1 MILIFKPT
9 NKKTNEQNK
18 SAELYPR
25 LNINFLKVIVI
36 VLGLAIFSM
45 ISIIVLKLLRGDLNK
60 NNTVFTNTSEDF
72 HSEYIL
78 ELPNIKSIKSVAL
91 DNGNILIFTEDNL
104 SSSLIAITKNNK
116 IKIIKLQN
124 SNVVKFNKLK

>member
-1 MILIFKPT
+1 MN
-9 NKKTNEQNK
+9 NKKTNDQNK

-36 VLGLAIFSM
+36 VLGLAIFVM
-45 ISIIVLKLLRGDLNK
+45 ISIIVLKILRGDLNK
-60 NNTVFTNTSEDF
+60 NNTEFTNTSDDF

-91 DNGNILIFTEDNL
+91 DNENILIFSEDNL
-104 SSSLIAITKNNK
+104 SSSLITITKNNK

>member
-1 MILIFKPT
+1 MNNKIT
-9 NKKTNEQNK
+9 NDQNK

-36 VLGLAIFSM
+36 VLGLAIFAM
-45 ISIIVLKLLRGDLNK
+45 ISIIVLKILRGDLNK
-60 NNTVFTNTSEDF
+60 NDTEFTNTSDDF

-78 ELPNIKSIKSVAL
+78 ELPNIKSIKSIAL
-91 DNGNILIFTEDNL
+91 DNENILIFSEDNL
-104 SSSLIAITKNNK
+104 SSSLITITKNNK

-124 SNVVKFNKLK
+124 SNVVKLNKLK

>member
-1 MILIFKPT
+1 MN
-9 NKKTNEQNK
+9 NKKTNDQNK

-36 VLGLAIFSM
+36 VLGLAILAM
-45 ISIIVLKLLRGDLNK
+45 ISIILLKILRGDLNN
-60 NNTVFTNTSEDF
+60 NNTEFTNSSDDF
-72 HSEYIL
+72 YSEYIL
-78 ELPNIKSIKSVAL
+78 ELPNIKSIKSIAL
-91 DNGNILIFTEDNL
+91 DNENILIFTEDNL
-104 SSSLIAITKNNK
+104 SSSLITITKNNK

>member
-1 MILIFKPT
+1 MN
-9 NKKTNEQNK
+9 NKKINDQNK

-36 VLGLAIFSM
+36 VLGLAIFAM
-45 ISIIVLKLLRGDLNK
+45 ISIIVLKILRGDLNK
-60 NNTVFTNTSEDF
+60 NNTEFTNTSDDF
-72 HSEYIL
+72 QSEYIL

-91 DNGNILIFTEDNL
+91 DNENILIFTEDNL
-104 SSSLIAITKNNK
+104 SSSLITITKNNK

>member
-1 MILIFKPT
+1 MN
-9 NKKTNEQNK
+9 NKKTNDQNK

-36 VLGLAIFSM
+36 VLGLAIFVM
-45 ISIIVLKLLRGDLNK
+45 ISIIVLKILRGDLNK
-60 NNTVFTNTSEDF
+60 NNTEFINTSDDL

-91 DNGNILIFTEDNL
+91 DNENILIFTEDNL
-104 SSSLIAITKNNK
+104 SSSLINITKNNK

-124 SNVVKFNKLK
+124 SNVVKLNKLK

>member
-1 MILIFKPT
+1 MN
-9 NKKTNEQNK
+9 NKKTDDQNK

-36 VLGLAIFSM
+36 VLGLAIFAM
-45 ISIIVLKLLRGDLNK
+45 IFIIVLKILRGDLNK
-60 NNTVFTNTSEDF
+60 NNTEFTNTSDDF

-78 ELPNIKSIKSVAL
+78 ELPNIKSIKSIAL
-91 DNGNILIFTEDNL
+91 DNENILIFSEDNL
-104 SSSLIAITKNNK
+104 SSSLITITKNNK

>member
-1 MILIFKPT
+1 MN
-9 NKKTNEQNK
+9 NKKTNNQNK

-45 ISIIVLKLLRGDLNK
+45 ISIIVFKILRGDLNK
-60 NNTVFTNTSEDF
+60 NNTEFTNTSDDF

-78 ELPNIKSIKSVAL
+78 ELPNIKSIKSIAL
-91 DNGNILIFTEDNL
+91 DNENILIFSEDNL
-104 SSSLIAITKNNK
+104 SSSLITITRNNK

-124 SNVVKFNKLK
+124 SHVVKFNKLK

>member
-1 MILIFKPT
+1 MN
-9 NKKTNEQNK
+9 NKKTNDQNK

-36 VLGLAIFSM
+36 VLGLAIFVM
-45 ISIIVLKLLRGDLNK
+45 ISIIVLKILRGDLNK
-60 NNTVFTNTSEDF
+60 NNTVFTNTSDDF

-78 ELPNIKSIKSVAL
+78 ELPNIKSIKSIAL
-91 DNGNILIFTEDNL
+91 DNENILIFLEDNL
-104 SSSLIAITKNNK
+104 SSSLITITKNNK

>member
-1 MILIFKPT
+1 MN
-9 NKKTNEQNK
+9 NKKTNDQNK
-18 SAELYPR
+18 SAELYPK

-36 VLGLAIFSM
+36 ILGLAIFVM
-45 ISIIVLKLLRGDLNK
+45 ISIIVLKILRGDLNK
-60 NNTVFTNTSEDF
+60 NNTEFTNTSDDF

-78 ELPNIKSIKSVAL
+78 ELPNIKSIKSIAL
-91 DNGNILIFTEDNL
+91 DNENILIFSEDNL
-104 SSSLIAITKNNK
+104 SSSLITITKNNK

>member
-1 MILIFKPT
+1 MN
-9 NKKTNEQNK
+9 NKKTNDQNK

-25 LNINFLKVIVI
+25 LNINFLKVIVM

-45 ISIIVLKLLRGDLNK
+45 ISIIVFKILRGDLNK
-60 NNTVFTNTSEDF
+60 NNTEFTNTSDDF

-78 ELPNIKSIKSVAL
+78 ELPNIKSIKSIAL
-91 DNGNILIFTEDNL
+91 DNENILIFSEDNL
-104 SSSLIAITKNNK
+104 SSSLITITKNNK

>member
-1 MILIFKPT
+1 MN
-9 NKKTNEQNK
+9 NKKTNYQNK

-36 VLGLAIFSM
+36 VLGLAIFAM
-45 ISIIVLKLLRGDLNK
+45 ISIIVLKILRGDLNK
-60 NNTVFTNTSEDF
+60 NNTEFTNVSDDS

-78 ELPNIKSIKSVAL
+78 ELPNIKSINSIAL
-91 DNGNILIFTEDNL
+91 DNENILIFSEDNL
-104 SSSLIAITKNNK
+104 SSSLITITKNNK

>member
-1 MILIFKPT
+1 MN
-9 NKKTNEQNK
+9 NKKTDDQNK

-36 VLGLAIFSM
+36 VLGLAIFVM
-45 ISIIVLKLLRGDLNK
+45 ISIIVFKILRGDLNK
-60 NNTVFTNTSEDF
+60 DNAVFTNTSDDF

-78 ELPNIKSIKSVAL
+78 ELPNIKSIKAVAL
-91 DNGNILIFTEDNL
+91 DNENILIFTEDNL
-104 SSSLIAITKNNK
+104 SSSLITITKDNK

>member
-1 MILIFKPT
+1 MN
-9 NKKTNEQNK
+9 NKKTNDQNK

-36 VLGLAIFSM
+36 VLGLAIFVM
-45 ISIIVLKLLRGDLNK
+45 ISIIVLKILRGDLNK
-60 NNTVFTNTSEDF
+60 NNTEFTNTSDDF

-78 ELPNIKSIKSVAL
+78 ELPNIKSIKSIAL
-91 DNGNILIFTEDNL
+91 DNENILIFSEDNL
-104 SSSLIAITKNNK
+104 SSSLITITKNNK

-124 SNVVKFNKLK
+124 SNEVKFNKLN

>member
-1 MILIFKPT
+1 MN
-9 NKKTNEQNK
+9 NKKTNDQNK

-45 ISIIVLKLLRGDLNK
+45 ISIIVFKILRGDLNK
-60 NNTVFTNTSEDF
+60 NNTEFTNTSDDF

-78 ELPNIKSIKSVAL
+78 ELPNIKSIKSIAL
-91 DNGNILIFTEDNL
+91 DNENILIFTEDNL
-104 SSSLIAITKNNK
+104 SSSLITITKNNK

-124 SNVVKFNKLK
+124 SNVVKFDKLK

>member
-1 MILIFKPT
+1 MN
-9 NKKTNEQNK
+9 NKKTNDQNK

-36 VLGLAIFSM
+36 VLGLAIFVM
-45 ISIIVLKLLRGDLNK
+45 ISIIVLKILRGDLNK
-60 NNTVFTNTSEDF
+60 NNTEFTNTSDEF
-72 HSEYIL
+72 YSEYIL
-78 ELPNIKSIKSVAL
+78 ELPNIKSIKSIAL
-91 DNGNILIFTEDNL
+91 DNENILIFSEDNL
-104 SSSLIAITKNNK
+104 SSSLITITKNNK

>member
-1 MILIFKPT
+1 MN
-9 NKKTNEQNK
+9 NKKTNDQNK

-25 LNINFLKVIVI
+25 ININFLKVIVI

-45 ISIIVLKLLRGDLNK
+45 ISIIVFKILRGDLNK
-60 NNTVFTNTSEDF
+60 NNTEFTNTSNDY

-78 ELPNIKSIKSVAL
+78 ELPNIKSIKSIAL
-91 DNGNILIFTEDNL
+91 DNENILIFSEDNL
-104 SSSLIAITKNNK
+104 SSSLITITKNNK

>member
-1 MILIFKPT
+1 MN
-9 NKKTNEQNK
+9 NKKTNDQNK

-36 VLGLAIFSM
+36 VLGLAIFVM
-45 ISIIVLKLLRGDLNK
+45 ISIILLKILRGDLNK
-60 NNTVFTNTSEDF
+60 NNTEFTYNSDDF

-91 DNGNILIFTEDNL
+91 DNENILIFTEDNL
-104 SSSLIAITKNNK
+104 SSSLINITKNNK

-124 SNVVKFNKLK
+124 SNVVKFNKLN

>member
-1 MILIFKPT
+1 MN
-9 NKKTNEQNK
+9 NKKTNDQNK

-45 ISIIVLKLLRGDLNK
+45 ISIIVFKILRGDLNK
-60 NNTVFTNTSEDF
+60 NNTESINDSDDS

-78 ELPNIKSIKSVAL
+78 ELPNIKSIKSIAL
-91 DNGNILIFTEDNL
+91 DNENILIFSEDNL
-104 SSSLIAITKNNK
+104 SSSLITINKNNK
-116 IKIIKLQN
+116 IKIIKLEN
-124 SNVVKFNKLK
+124 SNEVKFNKLN

>member
-1 MILIFKPT
+1 MN
-9 NKKTNEQNK
+9 NKKTNDQNK

-36 VLGLAIFSM
+36 VLGLAIFVM
-45 ISIIVLKLLRGDLNK
+45 ISIIVLKILRGDLNK
-60 NNTVFTNTSEDF
+60 NNTLFTNTSNDF

-78 ELPNIKSIKSVAL
+78 ELPNIKSIKAVAL
-91 DNGNILIFTEDNL
+91 DNENILIFTEDNL
-104 SSSLIAITKNNK
+104 SSSLINITKNNK

>member
-1 MILIFKPT
+1 MN
-9 NKKTNEQNK
+9 NKKTNDQNK
-18 SAELYPR
+18 SSELYPR

-36 VLGLAIFSM
+36 VLGLALFVMIF
-45 ISIIVLKLLRGDLNK
+45 IIVLKILRGDLNK
-60 NNTVFTNTSEDF
+60 NNTKFTDASDDY

-78 ELPNIKSIKSVAL
+78 ELPNIKSIKSIAL
-91 DNGNILIFTEDNL
+91 DNENILIFSEDNL
-104 SSSLIAITKNNK
+104 SSSLITITKNNK

>member
-1 MILIFKPT
+1 MN
-9 NKKTNEQNK
+9 NKKTNDQNK
-18 SAELYPR
+18 SAEIYPR

-45 ISIIVLKLLRGDLNK
+45 ISIIVFKILRGDLNK
-60 NNTVFTNTSEDF
+60 NNTEFTNTSDDF

-78 ELPNIKSIKSVAL
+78 ELPNIKSIKSIAL
-91 DNGNILIFTEDNL
+91 DNENILIFSEDNL
-104 SSSLIAITKNNK
+104 SSSLITITRNNK

>member
-1 MILIFKPT
+1 MN
-9 NKKTNEQNK
+9 NKKTNDQNK

-36 VLGLAIFSM
+36 VLGLAIFAM
-45 ISIIVLKLLRGDLNK
+45 ISIIVLKILRGDLNK
-60 NNTVFTNTSEDF
+60 NSTEFTNTSDDF

-78 ELPNIKSIKSVAL
+78 ELPNIKSIKSIAL
-91 DNGNILIFTEDNL
+91 DNENILIFSEDNL
-104 SSSLIAITKNNK
+104 SSSLITITKNNK

>member
-1 MILIFKPT
+1 MN
-9 NKKTNEQNK
+9 NKKTNDQNK

-36 VLGLAIFSM
+36 VLGLAIFAM
-45 ISIIVLKLLRGDLNK
+45 ISIIVLKILRGDLNK
-60 NNTVFTNTSEDF
+60 NNTEFTNTSDDF

-78 ELPNIKSIKSVAL
+78 ELPNIKSIKSIAL
-91 DNGNILIFTEDNL
+91 DNENILIFSEDNL
-104 SSSLIAITKNNK
+104 SSSLTTITKNNK

-124 SNVVKFNKLK
+124 SNVIKFNKLK

>member
-1 MILIFKPT
+1 MN
-9 NKKTNEQNK
+9 NKKTNDQNK

-45 ISIIVLKLLRGDLNK
+45 ISIIVFKILRGDLNK
-60 NNTVFTNTSEDF
+60 NNTEFTNTSDDF
-72 HSEYIL
+72 HFEYIL
-78 ELPNIKSIKSVAL
+78 ELPNIKSIQSVSL
-91 DNGNILIFTEDNL
+91 DNENILIFTEDNL
-104 SSSLIAITKNNK
+104 SSSLITITKNNK

>member
-1 MILIFKPT
+1 MN
-9 NKKTNEQNK
+9 NKKTNDQNK

-45 ISIIVLKLLRGDLNK
+45 ISIIVLKISRGDLNK
-60 NNTVFTNTSEDF
+60 NNAEFTNTSDDF

-78 ELPNIKSIKSVAL
+78 ELPNIKSIKSIAL
-91 DNGNILIFTEDNL
+91 DNENILIFSEDNL
-104 SSSLIAITKNNK
+104 SSSLITITKKNK

>member
-1 MILIFKPT
+1 MK
-9 NKKTNEQNK
+9 NNKTNDQNK

-36 VLGLAIFSM
+36 VLGLAIFVM
-45 ISIIVLKLLRGDLNK
+45 ISIIVLKILRGDLNK
-60 NNTVFTNTSEDF
+60 NNTEFTNTSHDF
-72 HSEYIL
+72 YSEYIL
-78 ELPNIKSIKSVAL
+78 ELPNIKSIKSIAL
-91 DNGNILIFTEDNL
+91 DNENILIFTEDNL
-104 SSSLIAITKNNK
+104 SSSLIYITKNNK

>member
-1 MILIFKPT
+1 MN
-9 NKKTNEQNK
+9 NKKTNDQNK

-36 VLGLAIFSM
+36 VLGLAIFLM
-45 ISIIVLKLLRGDLNK
+45 ISIIVLKILRGDLNK
-60 NNTVFTNTSEDF
+60 NNTEFTNTSDDF

-78 ELPNIKSIKSVAL
+78 ELPNIKSIKSIAL
-91 DNGNILIFTEDNL
+91 DNENILIFSEDNL
-104 SSSLIAITKNNK
+104 SYSLITITKNNK

-124 SNVVKFNKLK
+124 SNLVKLNKLK

>member
-1 MILIFKPT
+1 MN
-9 NKKTNEQNK
+9 NKKTNDQNK
-18 SAELYPR
+18 SAEIYPR

-45 ISIIVLKLLRGDLNK
+45 ISIIVFKILRGDLNK
-60 NNTVFTNTSEDF
+60 NNTEFTNTSDDF

-91 DNGNILIFTEDNL
+91 DNENILIFTEDNL
-104 SSSLIAITKNNK
+104 SSSLINITKNNK

>member
-1 MILIFKPT
+1 MN
-9 NKKTNEQNK
+9 NKKTNDQNK

-36 VLGLAIFSM
+36 VLGLAIFAM
-45 ISIIVLKLLRGDLNK
+45 ISIIVLKILRGDLNK
-60 NNTVFTNTSEDF
+60 NNTEFTNISDDF

-91 DNGNILIFTEDNL
+91 DNENILIFIEDNL
-104 SSSLIAITKNNK
+104 SSSLINITKNNK

>member
-1 MILIFKPT
+1 MN
-9 NKKTNEQNK
+9 NKKTNDQNK

-36 VLGLAIFSM
+36 VLGFSIFAM
-45 ISIIVLKLLRGDLNK
+45 ISIIVLKILRGDLNK
-60 NNTVFTNTSEDF
+60 NNTEFTNTSDDF

-78 ELPNIKSIKSVAL
+78 ELPNIKSIKSIAL
-91 DNGNILIFTEDNL
+91 DNENILIFSEDNL
-104 SSSLIAITKNNK
+104 SSSLITITKNNK

-124 SNVVKFNKLK
+124 SNEVKFKKLK

>member
-1 MILIFKPT
+1 MN
-9 NKKTNEQNK
+9 NKKTNDQNK

-25 LNINFLKVIVI
+25 LNINFLKAIVI
-36 VLGLAIFSM
+36 VLGLAIFAM
-45 ISIIVLKLLRGDLNK
+45 ISIIVLKILRGDLNK
-60 NNTVFTNTSEDF
+60 NNTEFTNTSDDF

-78 ELPNIKSIKSVAL
+78 ELPNIKSIKSISL
-91 DNGNILIFTEDNL
+91 DNENILIFSEDNL
-104 SSSLIAITKNNK
+104 SSSLITITKNNK

>member
-1 MILIFKPT
+1 MN
-9 NKKTNEQNK
+9 NKKTNDQNK

-45 ISIIVLKLLRGDLNK
+45 ISIIVFKILRGDLNK
-60 NNTVFTNTSEDF
+60 NNTEFTNTSDDF
-72 HSEYIL
+72 HFEYIL
-78 ELPNIKSIKSVAL
+78 ELPNIKSIKSIAL
-91 DNGNILIFTEDNL
+91 DNENILIFTEDNL
-104 SSSLIAITKNNK
+104 SSSLITITKNNK

>member
-1 MILIFKPT
+1 MN
-9 NKKTNEQNK
+9 NKKTNDQNK

-36 VLGLAIFSM
+36 VLGLAILTM
-45 ISIIVLKLLRGDLNK
+45 ISIIVLKILRGDLNK
-60 NNTVFTNTSEDF
+60 NNTEFTNTSDDF

-78 ELPNIKSIKSVAL
+78 ELPNIKSIKSIAL
-91 DNGNILIFTEDNL
+91 DNENILIFTEDNL
-104 SSSLIAITKNNK
+104 SSSLITITKNNK

>member
-1 MILIFKPT
+1 MN
-9 NKKTNEQNK
+9 NKKTNDQNK

-36 VLGLAIFSM
+36 VLGLAIFAM
-45 ISIIVLKLLRGDLNK
+45 ISIIVLKILRGDLNK
-60 NNTVFTNTSEDF
+60 NNTEFTNTSDDF

-91 DNGNILIFTEDNL
+91 DNENILIFTEDNL
-104 SSSLIAITKNNK
+104 SSSLINITKNNK